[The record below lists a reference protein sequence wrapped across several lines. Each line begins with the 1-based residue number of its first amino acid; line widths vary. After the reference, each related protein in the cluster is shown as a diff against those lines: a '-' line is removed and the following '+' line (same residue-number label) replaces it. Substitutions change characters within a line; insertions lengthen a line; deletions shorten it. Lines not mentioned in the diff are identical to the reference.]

1 MPRSIALL
9 NRFCL
14 AVLVLVMMDAALGSG
29 RLLAEDEAPIVGT
42 RRVLSIVDWLDWE
55 RASDAQISPDGRWI
69 VYTRL
74 SIDKYNDRWRRS
86 LWILTPDRGRHE
98 ELVAGT
104 GARWSPDGSLIA
116 YIGADTDDEERGTE
130 IFVRRMDDSATT
142 TQVTHG
148 ADHPRN
154 IAWSPDGRFL
164 AFRARVP
171 REDERQAI
179 LPVPGR
185 PADAKWTPEPD
196 VIDRLHYRVDRV
208 GRVRWYTHLFIVPVD
223 GGTPRDLTPGPYDV
237 GARAVGAIDIGSTPE
252 WTPDGRHIVFTGM
265 IPEKSGAEPDPFISH
280 IYMVRVA
287 DGKIRRITNTPG
299 FWERPKISPD
309 GKLIAYAGFQ
319 AGTENYLPRELR
331 VVDLSTGRE
340 RILLANLADDAQ
352 DLFWEPSGRGVYFT
366 MNHAGRTDL
375 FHVTLDGKL
384 TQLTEGMHRLRIQSM
399 TRNGRAAG
407 VITAPEI
414 TRNVALVRIS
424 RRKKASIT
432 PLTDLN
438 RDILAGVELGRIRE
452 FWADSTEGARIQGWM
467 ITPPAFDPDK
477 RYPMLLSIHGGPWS
491 MYGVDFNFLFQAWAS
506 RGYVVVYSNP
516 RGSTGYGPDFAMAI
530 NGRYP
535 GKRDFA
541 DLMAVVD
548 KAIALGPID
557 RDRLFVTGCS
567 GGGVLTSW
575 VVSHTDRFKA
585 AAALCPVEEW
595 ISFAGR
601 TDIVAW
607 AHRMFPKPFWE
618 DPSDWIAHSP
628 LLHVGKVRTPT
639 LLMTGDRD
647 LRTPLGEAE
656 SFYAALKMR
665 GIPTRLVVMRREW
678 HGTTSRPSN
687 LLRTILY
694 LDDWFARFDPAR
706 KRTKAE
712 EAHGAKHERG
722 G

>member
-1 MPRSIALL
+1 MTRADIRLRPV
-9 NRFCL
+9 L
-14 AVLVLVMMDAALGSG
+14 AAVFVMLFGAADGPWSP
-29 RLLAEDEAPIVGT
+29 AFAQEEAPIVGT
-42 RRVLSIVDWLDWE
+42 RRALAITDWLDWE
-55 RASDAQISPDGRWI
+55 RATDAQISPDGRWI
-69 VYTRL
+69 IYTRM

-86 LWILTPDRGRHE
+86 VWLLAPGRGRHE

-116 YIGADTDDEERGTE
+116 YIGVNQEDEERGAE

-148 ADHPRN
+148 ADHPGN
-154 IAWSPDGRFL
+154 IAWSPDGRFI

-171 REDERQAI
+171 REDERKAI

-196 VIDRLHYRVDRV
+196 VINRTHYRVDRV
-208 GRVRWYTHLFIVPVD
+208 GRITWYTHLFIVPID

-237 GARAVGAIDIGSTPE
+237 GARAVGAIDIDSTPE
-252 WTPDGRHIVFTGM
+252 WTPDGRFILFDGQV
-265 IPEKSGAEPDPFISH
+265 PEPEGAEPDPFISH
-280 IYMVRVA
+280 IYMVRVE
-287 DGKIRRITNTPG
+287 DGKIRRLTSTPG
-299 FWERPKISPD
+299 FWVRPKVSPD
-309 GKLIAYAGFQ
+309 GRLVAYAGFQ
-319 AGTENYLPRELR
+319 AGEENYLPRELR
-331 VVDLSTGRE
+331 VVEIASGRE
-340 RILLANLADDAQ
+340 RVVLANLADDAQ
-352 DLFWEPSGRGVYFT
+352 DLFWDSSGRGIYFT
-366 MNHAGRTDL
+366 MNHEGRTDL
-375 FHVTLDGKL
+375 FHTTLDGRL
-384 TQLTEGMHRLRIQSM
+384 AQVTEGMLRLRIDSM
-399 TRNGRAAG
+399 AKNGVAAG
-407 VITAPEI
+407 VVTGPET
-414 TRNVALVRIS
+414 TRNVAIVKVG
-424 RRKKASIT
+424 RKRPAQIE

-438 RDILAGVELGRIRE
+438 RDILAGVELGRIQE
-452 FWADSTEGARIQGWM
+452 FWADSTEGARVQGWI
-467 ITPPAFDPDK
+467 ITPPGYDPDQ

-491 MYGVDFNFLFQAWAS
+491 MYGVDFNFVFQAWAA

-535 GKRDFA
+535 GERDFA
-541 DLMAVVD
+541 DLMAAVD
-548 KAIALGPID
+548 KAITLAPID
-557 RDRLFVTGCS
+557 PERLFVTGCS

-575 VVSHTDRFKA
+575 VVAHTDRFKA

-607 AHRMFPKPFWE
+607 AHRMFRKPFWE
-618 DPSDWIAHSP
+618 DPGDWIAHSP
-628 LLHVGKVRTPT
+628 LLHVGKVKTPT
-639 LLMTGDRD
+639 LLMTGERD

-665 GIPTRLVVMRREW
+665 GVPTRLVVMRREW

-694 LDDWFARFDPAR
+694 LDDWFQRFDPAR
-706 KRTKAE
+706 KAAAGKD
-712 EAHGAKHERG
+712 
-722 G
+722 